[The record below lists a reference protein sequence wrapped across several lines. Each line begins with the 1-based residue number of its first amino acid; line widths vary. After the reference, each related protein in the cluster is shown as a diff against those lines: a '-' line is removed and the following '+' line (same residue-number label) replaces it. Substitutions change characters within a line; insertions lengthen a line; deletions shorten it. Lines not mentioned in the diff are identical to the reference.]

1 MNQAHI
7 DALQD
12 AIDDALDQG
21 YLANAKRLIEIRNAV
36 RRMMEDSA

>member
-12 AIDDALDQG
+12 AIDDAADQG
-21 YLANAKRLIEIRNAV
+21 NRTKVMRLIEIRNAV